1 MGTGQRLLRLPGSE
15 GLLWALTTLRTSGFV
30 ERSSLPS
37 CGSSPPVAGRAETGL
52 KLAVRL
58 LLMVVTLGGGV
69 LAGWAVLAAPA
80 ASDAERTGG
89 DTTVFVTGRN
99 AFSMP
104 AANASDAE
112 RAHFAIGNSFFRRN
126 WVVAPASTGA
136 RDGLG
141 PHFNARSCGG
151 CHVQD
156 GRGEPPQFSQQAK
169 APGAVA
175 LILRLSVQGTVPGET
190 RPDPVYGEQ
199 LRTQAIPGVRPE
211 GKLRVTWRTVP
222 GRYDDGEPFALKRPQ
237 YGIEEWGYGPPGD
250 GLLLSPRLAPQLAGV
265 GLLEAIPE
273 DEIVANMRT
282 QAQTGSAIKGRT
294 NRVWDAQGQRQM
306 LGRFGWKANVASLAH
321 QTAAAFVNDM
331 GITSALF
338 PSETCKAAQ
347 SDCRAAPSGGRVA
360 GAPEIDAETFADVV
374 RYQALL
380 APAAQR
386 VSGNREQLRRG
397 AILFRQ
403 AQCAACH
410 RPSYVT
416 ATPPFPDLS
425 TPAVT
430 AQRIWPYTDLL
441 LHDMGPAL
449 GDGRPDG
456 MATGRDWKT
465 PALWGLGLLKAVNG
479 HTRLMHDG
487 RADGIAE
494 AILWHGGEGASA
506 SARFKKMSKS
516 DRLALIQFVE
526 SL

>member
-1 MGTGQRLLRLPGSE
+1 M
-15 GLLWALTTLRTSGFV
+15 
-30 ERSSLPS
+30 
-37 CGSSPPVAGRAETGL
+37 
-52 KLAVRL
+52 RL
-58 LLMVVTLGGGV
+58 LLIGVSLGGGV
-69 LAGWAVLAAPA
+69 LAGWAAPP
-80 ASDAERTGG
+80 ASDAEKTGG

-104 AANASDAE
+104 AANANDAE
-112 RAHFAIGNSFFRRN
+112 RAVFAIGNSFFRRN

-156 GRGEPPQFSQQAK
+156 GRGEPPPFSQHAK
-169 APGAVA
+169 EPGSVA
-175 LILRLSVQGTVPGET
+175 LILRLSVRGKVSGET
-190 RPDPVYGEQ
+190 RPDAVYGEQ

-211 GKLRVTWRTVP
+211 GRLRIAWTTVR
-222 GRYDDGEPFALKRPQ
+222 GRYDDGEPFVLKRPR
-237 YGIEEWGYGPPGD
+237 YSTDDWGYGPPSGD
-250 GLLLSPRLAPQLAGV
+250 LLLSPRLAPQLAGV

-273 DEIVANMRT
+273 EEILANVRA
-282 QAQTGSAIKGRT
+282 QAETEGAVKGRI
-294 NRVWDAQGQRQM
+294 NRVWDVQGRRLM

-321 QTAAAFVNDM
+321 QTAAAFVSDM

-338 PSETCKAAQ
+338 PNETCTAAQ
-347 SDCRAAPSGGRVA
+347 SDCRAAPSGGRVT
-360 GAPEIDAETFADVV
+360 GAPEIDAEAFADVV

-386 VSGNREQLRRG
+386 VAGNRERLMRG
-397 AILFRQ
+397 ASLFRR

-410 RPSYVT
+410 RPSYFT
-416 ATPPFPDLS
+416 GAPPFPALS

-441 LHDMGPAL
+441 LHDMGSAL
-449 GDGRPDG
+449 EDGRPDG

-487 RADGIAE
+487 RADGVAE
-494 AILWHGGEGASA
+494 AILWHDGEGASA
-506 SARFKKMSKS
+506 SAQFKKMSKG
-516 DRLALIQFVE
+516 DRLALIHFVE